1 MPIPWIESDQ
11 AGFPPV
17 EQALTDPDGLLVAG
31 GDLKTSRLLDAYR
44 NGIFPWYE
52 QGQPILWWS
61 PDPRL
66 VLRPSQLKVSR
77 SLGKLIRRGN
87 YQFSFDQNFPAVIR
101 HCAEHRSDSTG
112 TWITDEMEA
121 AYTEMYRRGFAHSV
135 EVWSQAR
142 LVGGLYG
149 IALGRVFFGES
160 MFRLQD
166 NTSKLALVF
175 LVKQLQLWDYQLID
189 CQVSSD
195 HLKKLGAEEIS
206 RAEFVRQLAQ
216 LTPGAVSAGA
226 WDNNQITV
234 AENDEFQIKNH

>member
-1 MPIPWIESDQ
+1 
-11 AGFPPV
+11 
-17 EQALTDPDGLLVAG
+17 
-31 GDLKTSRLLDAYR
+31 
-44 NGIFPWYE
+44 
-52 QGQPILWWS
+52 
-61 PDPRL
+61 
-66 VLRPSQLKVSR
+66 
-77 SLGKLIRRGN
+77 
-87 YQFSFDQNFPAVIR
+87 
-101 HCAEHRSDSTG
+101 
-112 TWITDEMEA
+112 
-121 AYTEMYRRGFAHSV
+121 MYRRGFAHSV

-175 LVKQLQLWDYQLID
+175 LVKQLQLWDYELID
-189 CQVSSD
+189 CQISSD
-195 HLKKLGAEEIS
+195 HLKNLGAQEIS
-206 RAEFVRQLAQ
+206 RPEFVRQLAQ